1 MVNVKPSSSRGKLRI
16 SQRDLVVFFL
26 GALIL
31 PLYLISKFT
40 TSTSHAPINDH
51 PHIRANADSNDTP
64 IIDDSSA
71 KQPAIKKKQ
80 SAFEIH
86 DTPIYKD
93 DGSIQQ
99 HTASMKKQHT
109 LGDTIRKTA
118 TKQPRSSQKKYKTYP
133 GFTTKPSVLC
143 GGHNAESCD
152 LCPQGN
158 GASWCNG
165 ECEWLNDE
173 CVRSSKLS
181 HLHPDYF
188 RITERYAFQ
197 PIMTNENNVYVNII
211 GVRSPFRGKDDEELY
226 RFYQDEILF
235 LGISSFEAF
244 PLPPP
249 NPYSAKFDKDYY
261 IDMFPG
267 FLHMMHKP
275 EEHFPPTT
283 KTILMSQ
290 SDFNLYGPETYYMQ
304 HKNEEKIYD
313 FVYSGG
319 DQDVL
324 NDCVGW
330 ASYNKNFSFVREAL
344 EVMCSD
350 EFNVTGV
357 LVANKD
363 KKDTRACTIPK
374 ACEGKI
380 VQTTF
385 LADQNK
391 FFDYL
396 SKARW
401 AFLPQVCDASPRVST
416 QALSMNIP
424 LLMNQNIMGG
434 WKYMDEGVKS
444 GLPIGEYFHDMSNFK
459 DSLRRILDNT
469 RGNNSPYKPLQ
480 FVKSN
485 YGNERS
491 GRRLYDFIK
500 KNFGDRV
507 HFPPGT
513 TRLIP
518 TGA

>member
-1 MVNVKPSSSRGKLRI
+1 MVNVKGTSSRGGKLRI

-31 PLYLISKFT
+31 PLYLVSKFT
-40 TSTSHAPINDH
+40 TSTSHAPINYDH
-51 PHIRANADSNDTP
+51 PHIRVNADSNDTP
-64 IIDDSSA
+64 ID
-71 KQPAIKKKQ
+71 
-80 SAFEIH
+80 
-86 DTPIYKD
+86 KD

-99 HTASMKKQHT
+99 QTAIKKKQPILEIH
-109 LGDTIRKTA
+109 DNIRKTA
-118 TKQPRSSQKKYKTYP
+118 IQQPQSSHKEYKTYP

-143 GGHNAESCD
+143 GGHTAESCD

-165 ECEWLNDE
+165 ECEWIDNE
-173 CVRSSKLS
+173 CVRSSKLA

-211 GVRSPFRGKDDEELY
+211 GVRSPFRGKDDEALY

-290 SDFNLYGPETYYMQ
+290 SDFNLDGPENYSKQ
-304 HKNEEKIYD
+304 HMNVEKIYD

-319 DQDVL
+319 DQDVM

-374 ACEGKI
+374 SCEGKI

>member
-1 MVNVKPSSSRGKLRI
+1 
-16 SQRDLVVFFL
+16 
-26 GALIL
+26 
-31 PLYLISKFT
+31 
-40 TSTSHAPINDH
+40 
-51 PHIRANADSNDTP
+51 
-64 IIDDSSA
+64 
-71 KQPAIKKKQ
+71 
-80 SAFEIH
+80 
-86 DTPIYKD
+86 
-93 DGSIQQ
+93 
-99 HTASMKKQHT
+99 
-109 LGDTIRKTA
+109 
-118 TKQPRSSQKKYKTYP
+118 
-133 GFTTKPSVLC
+133 
-143 GGHNAESCD
+143 
-152 LCPQGN
+152 
-158 GASWCNG
+158 
-165 ECEWLNDE
+165 
-173 CVRSSKLS
+173 
-181 HLHPDYF
+181 
-188 RITERYAFQ
+188 
-197 PIMTNENNVYVNII
+197 
-211 GVRSPFRGKDDEELY
+211 
-226 RFYQDEILF
+226 
-235 LGISSFEAF
+235 
-244 PLPPP
+244 
-249 NPYSAKFDKDYY
+249 
-261 IDMFPG
+261 
-267 FLHMMHKP
+267 
-275 EEHFPPTT
+275 
-283 KTILMSQ
+283 
-290 SDFNLYGPETYYMQ
+290 
-304 HKNEEKIYD
+304 
-313 FVYSGG
+313 
-319 DQDVL
+319 
-324 NDCVGW
+324 
-330 ASYNKNFSFVREAL
+330 
-344 EVMCSD
+344 MCSD

>member
-1 MVNVKPSSSRGKLRI
+1 MVNIKGTSSRGGKLRI

-31 PLYLISKFT
+31 PLYLVSKFT
-40 TSTSHAPINDH
+40 TSHAPEVEDY
-51 PHIRANADSNDTP
+51 PHNIRANANADSNDTP
-64 IIDDSSA
+64 IDKDDGNI
-71 KQPAIKKKQ
+71 QQQTAIKKEQ
-80 SAFEIH
+80 PILEIH
-86 DTPIYKD
+86 DN
-93 DGSIQQ
+93 
-99 HTASMKKQHT
+99 
-109 LGDTIRKTA
+109 IRKTA
-118 TKQPRSSQKKYKTYP
+118 TIQQQQQPQSSQKKYKTYP

-143 GGHNAESCD
+143 GGHNAERCD

-165 ECEWLNDE
+165 ECEWINDE
-173 CVRSSKLS
+173 CVRSSKLA

-197 PIMTNENNVYVNII
+197 PIMTNENNVYVNVI
-211 GVRSPFRGKDDEELY
+211 GVRSPFRGKDDEALY

-290 SDFNLYGPETYYMQ
+290 SDFNLDGPENYYKQ
-304 HKNEEKIYD
+304 HNMKEEKIYD

-424 LLMNQNIMGG
+424 LLMNQ
-434 WKYMDEGVKS
+434 E
-444 GLPIGEYFHDMSNFK
+444 
-459 DSLRRILDNT
+459 
-469 RGNNSPYKPLQ
+469 SP
-480 FVKSN
+480 
-485 YGNERS
+485 R
-491 GRRLYDFIK
+491 
-500 KNFGDRV
+500 
-507 HFPPGT
+507 
-513 TRLIP
+513 
-518 TGA
+518 